1 MKPCTTK
8 LTFAVLGLLA
18 AAGCHRD
25 PFPGPAATAFGVAI
39 VDVSG
44 EKQIAGAGASLDQ
57 PVVAQVNDAQGAAV
71 AGALV
76 QFSSNGGVHFDPP
89 SGLTGTDGQFTT
101 KVRLGGAA
109 GRYAL
114 MATTKDKT
122 GKPVQVEF
130 SEIALDYQQTLGQE
144 LNEKYCSRCHNAE
157 STAEKVSNHD
167 NLSVPPHAFSDG
179 AALNQITRENL
190 IAFIAH
196 GGAALRK
203 SAEMP
208 PYAPTLSTTEI
219 EALGAFIRAI
229 ADPPYRPQ
237 GVFYANQ

>member
-1 MKPCTTK
+1 MKRV
-8 LTFAVLGLLA
+8 FAGLGLLA
-18 AAGCHRD
+18 AAGCHRV
-25 PFPGPAATAFGVAI
+25 PPPGAAVTAFGVAI

-44 EKQIAGAGASLDQ
+44 EKQIGGAGASLDQ
-57 PVVAQVNDAQGAAV
+57 PLVAQVNDAQGAAV

-76 QFSSNGGVHFDPP
+76 QFNSSGGARFDPP
-89 SGLTGTDGQFTT
+89 SGLTGSDGQFST
-101 KVRLGGAA
+101 KVRLGGTA

-114 MATTKDKT
+114 VATTKDKT

-130 SEIALDYQQTLGQE
+130 PEIALNYQQTLGQE
-144 LNEKYCSRCHNAE
+144 LNERYCSRCHNAE

-167 NLSVPPHAFSDG
+167 NLSVPPRAFTDG
-179 AALNQITRENL
+179 ATLNQITRENL
-190 IAFIAH
+190 IAIIAH
-196 GGAALRK
+196 GGAALSK

-208 PYAPTLSTTEI
+208 PYAPTLSPTEI
-219 EALGAFIRAI
+219 DALAAYIRAI